1 MHIEKQSQ
9 QQLEIQKG
17 KKELLIAQNN
27 SNNAFKIL
35 ELKMDCGDK
44 LLESKIQKIA
54 EVYEKE
60 F

>member
-44 LLESKIQKIA
+44 LLESKI
-54 EVYEKE
+54 
-60 F
+60 